1 MDEERALRNNFSEL
15 AARADNGSYYTY
27 SDFLA
32 LAEQDILLGMRLPVP
47 VSLCGGYDGAERRV
61 AVFGSEDDLG
71 YPPEPPL
78 AFIKIEPLSPRF
90 AEPLT
95 HRDYLGSILGLGL
108 ERDVTG
114 DILPSDGAA
123 YIICLDQTADFIA
136 ENLTKVRHTDVKC
149 TRLDV
154 LPDVTVPKPQEMSV
168 FAASERA
175 DAICAAVFGL
185 SRSESEQLFA
195 RKLIFV
201 NARLT
206 EAPDARL
213 APGATVSARGHGKF
227 IYCGI
232 EKTTRKGRLCVTV
245 KKYC

>member
-1 MDEERALRNNFSEL
+1 MDAERALRNNFAEL
-15 AARADNGSYYTY
+15 AARASDGSYYTY
-27 SDFLA
+27 SDFLT
-32 LAEQDILLGMRLPVP
+32 LAEQDTLLGMRLPVP
-47 VSLCGGYDGAERRV
+47 VALCGGYEGAERRI
-61 AVFGSEDDLG
+61 AVFGSEDDFG

-78 AFIKIEPLSPRF
+78 AFIKIEPLSPKF
-90 AEPLT
+90 AEALT

-114 DILPSDGAA
+114 DILPADGAS
-123 YIICLDQTADFIA
+123 YLVCLDTAADFIA
-136 ENLTKVRHTDVKC
+136 ENLTKVRHTDVRC
-149 TRLDV
+149 TRIDT
-154 LPDVTVPKPQEMSV
+154 LPAISLPTPQQTNV

-213 APGATVSARGHGKF
+213 APGAVVSVRGHGKF